1 MANMPNRTNPIHDA
15 ARLAAWVRM
24 TMGRELRIA
33 RVSAGMTQRQTG
45 RAIGRSAS
53 RISRIEA
60 GKVTRVSVL
69 ELSMAAAAVGLKL
82 YVTVYP
88 GGRRPLD
95 APQLALLAAFNAR
108 LHPSWRTQLEVPM
121 PIEGDLRAV
130 DEIIQTDTCVCAVE
144 AITRLADVQRQIRAA
159 RVKQR
164 DLAADR
170 LVLLVRGSR
179 ANRSMLRAAGSILR
193 DAFPVSTR
201 AAMRAFA
208 AGRDPGGD
216 CLVVL

>member
-1 MANMPNRTNPIHDA
+1 MSNRMNPIHDA
-15 ARLAAWVRM
+15 ARLATWVRM
-24 TMGRELRIA
+24 TIGRELRIA
-33 RVSAGMTQRQTG
+33 RLSAGMTQRQVG

-60 GKVTRVSVL
+60 GKVARISVL
-69 ELSMAAAAVGLKL
+69 ELSVASAAVGLKL

-108 LHPSWRTQLEVPM
+108 LHPSWRSQLEVPM

-130 DEIIQTDTCVCAVE
+130 DELIRTDTCVCAVE
-144 AITRLADVQRQIRAA
+144 AITRLADVQRQVRAA

-170 LVLLVRGSR
+170 LVMLVRGSR
-179 ANRSMLRAAGSILR
+179 ANRSMLRSAGPILQ
-193 DAFPVSTR
+193 DAFPVGTR
-201 AAMRAFA
+201 AALRALG
-208 AGRDPGGD
+208 AGQDPGGD